1 MRGVVCASI
10 PVLAAAHGESFPI
23 NPVLGVPGFPD
34 CERAHPQLEL
44 NVEAAADDLICMQ
57 KDSPGAIRIG
67 MIGDSITAGVCSS
80 GGKHPYPQQL
90 QVLLDQ
96 AYGEGVYS
104 VTNLGACGAT
114 MLKKGDSPYWK
125 RSQFNTLTS
134 SKWDIITIML
144 GTNDAKDA
152 DDHGPANWQHD
163 CSGPE
168 AHTDGCSFA
177 EDYKDM
183 VNLVRTL
190 GTTAG
195 VAPKVYGMI
204 PPALMEQFAYGMNQT
219 VINSVFPGLVPL
231 IAKDNKL
238 DGTIDVFSGMGGVSN
253 WQDQFPHKCTKAP
266 SPPPP
271 PETDPVGT
279 TRSGNCA
286 PTNWGGD
293 CDVKPSGSWH
303 IASENITDL
312 ASCVARA
319 QKCKTAD
326 YVSFSEVN
334 GDCAWYAASE
344 CDFHHLKIYSQWPY
358 QTEVLRVPAPSPPT
372 PPPPFFTP
380 CAYWCD
386 EQHCDQCHPND
397 VGYAHLATVVQK
409 GLGLMGPSLII

>member
-1 MRGVVCASI
+1 MRVLVCASI
-10 PVLAAAHGESFPI
+10 PVLAAAHGDSYAI

-34 CERAHPQLEL
+34 CKRAHPQLEL

-57 KDSPGAIRIG
+57 KDAPGAIRIG

-80 GGKHPYPQQL
+80 GGNHPYPQQL
-90 QVLLDQ
+90 QVNLDQ

-134 SKWDIITIML
+134 NKWDIITIML
-144 GTNDAKDA
+144 GTNDAKDH
-152 DDHGPANWQHD
+152 DDHGPDNWKHD
-163 CSGPE
+163 CSGPA

-177 EDYKDM
+177 EDFKDM
-183 VNLVRTL
+183 VDLVRTL

-195 VAPKVYGMI
+195 VAPKVFGMI
-204 PPALMEQFAYGMNQT
+204 PPPLMEQFAYGMNQT
-219 VINSVFPGLVPL
+219 VINSVFPDLVRL

-238 DGTIDVFSGMGGVSN
+238 DGTIDIFSGMGGVSN
-253 WQDQFPHKCTKAP
+253 WQDEFPHKCTKALN
-266 SPPPP
+266 PPP
-271 PETDPVGT
+271 PEVDPVGT
-279 TRSGNCA
+279 VRDGNCGG
-286 PTNWGGD
+286 TNWGGD

-319 QKCKTAD
+319 EKCKMAD

-344 CDFHHLKIYSQWPY
+344 CDFHHLTIYSQWPY
-358 QTEVLRVPAPSPPT
+358 QSELLRVPAPTPPT
-372 PPPPFFTP
+372 PSPPYFAP

-386 EQHCDQCHPND
+386 AQSCDQCHPND
-397 VGYAHLATVVQK
+397 DGYSHLATVVQK
-409 GLGLMGPSLII
+409 GLGLMGPSMIV